1 MLVRLLLC
9 CVVLV
14 SWVIFFWLCESWLKG
29 NPAWNLIQR
38 PVPSAEMANG
48 IRSTIF
54 QWKHSKQGPLFIWP
68 DIHRKFKWISKTTK
82 QQSLPSQLEPAA
94 LTTTRSWTCPIIS
107 WPHSREASKC
117 WRRDCRDLFTTVV
130 VSPWAVLLFH
140 LDLERTRVTII
151 SLYLLPLLHT
161 RHVDHPPIL
170 SNFKQILRNSLKKLW
185 KSCL

>member
-1 MLVRLLLC
+1 MIERQPRVKSDTETSSLSRNGQRHP
-9 CVVLV
+9 
-14 SWVIFFWLCESWLKG
+14 FY
-29 NPAWNLIQR
+29 NLSMETQQARASIHLAR
-38 PVPSAEMANG
+38 
-48 IRSTIF
+48 
-54 QWKHSKQGPLFIWP
+54 HSQEVQMNKQNN
-68 DIHRKFKWISKTTK
+68 
-82 QQSLPSQLEPAA
+82 QSLPSQLEPAA

-140 LDLERTRVTII
+140 LLVERTRVTII